1 MFSADEAGAV
11 GSVQFVQRNADG
23 RLLVR
28 DFGTGF
34 DDPVALA
41 AGSDG
46 MLYVSDAGRGVIYWI
61 GPSLESDTSAAAL
74 ED

>member
-1 MFSADEAGAV
+1 M
-11 GSVQFVQRNADG
+11 GSVQFVQRDADG

-28 DFGTGF
+28 DLATGF

-41 AGSDG
+41 VGFNG

-61 GPSLESDTSAAAL
+61 GPPLESDTSAAAL